1 MKVKKSY
8 TISSKEEDEIN
19 KILETGLNEVNFGK
33 TPKTKS
39 LTDLNNEIHP
49 IHANFTSNDPCS
61 FPSMRNDLR
70 NLQNNINK
78 FEQKLF
84 RSNNINTYSSN
95 MRTTASYSK
104 FPNFST
110 GISSSFDYKEKLAQK
125 ENEILNLKLQ
135 IQQQQRDK
143 ECLEEQVNKM
153 TQEISNINVK
163 FNNCVK
169 ENTKLK
175 EYKNDYEKL
184 QADYHK
190 LLQEYKYSED
200 IRNNQKALIRNLQS
214 DIDEMRKESYN
225 RINQIEMN
233 YKLTKQTHQEENKL
247 EDINT
252 HKNAQVLSK
261 TKEKKK
267 KQKKIIHKKR
277 SLSKV

>member
-19 KILETGLNEVNFGK
+19 KILETGLNEVNFGNS
-33 TPKTKS
+33 PKTKS
-39 LTDLNNEIHP
+39 LSDLNKEIYPVHTKF
-49 IHANFTSNDPCS
+49 INNDPCS

-84 RSNNINTYSSN
+84 RSNNISTYSSN
-95 MRTTASYSK
+95 IRTSASYSK
-104 FPNFST
+104 FPTFTTGGMST
-110 GISSSFDYKEKLAQK
+110 SCDYKEKLAQK

-135 IQQQQRDK
+135 IQQEQRDK
-143 ECLEEQVNKM
+143 ECLQGQIDKM
-153 TQEISNINVK
+153 TQDISNINIK
-163 FNNCVK
+163 FNDCVK

-175 EYKNDYEKL
+175 EYKHDYEKL

-190 LLQEYKYSED
+190 LLQEYKCSEE
-200 IRNNQKALIRNLQS
+200 IRNNQKVLIRNLQS
-214 DIDEMRKESYN
+214 DIDEMRKASYN
-225 RINQIEMN
+225 RISQIEMN
-233 YKLTKQTHQEENKL
+233 YKLTKQSLQEENKS
-247 EDINT
+247 EGIN
-252 HKNAQVLSK
+252 KNIQILTK